1 MGQCSSSDGHQNGGN
16 PAPLPP
22 RSTSYA
28 TAATEGATDFSSKAL
43 AASQTNQSTSK
54 GSPRPLTPETNTSQ
68 PAPTTNTL
76 GVHSQPLSPSQ
87 IPLIPAKSE
96 ASQSAS
102 QVTAST
108 KSSSAKVADPVERAR
123 MSESSAVPP
132 SVPNPKPPSSP
143 APASQSPRTS
153 SAGPKPARSE
163 DPGYVKGTSTWIIGE
178 TKDIRHDFDFDKIL
192 GKGQFGT
199 TRLAKDRATGKEY
212 ACKSISKRKL
222 NSKEEI
228 EDVQREVQVLYH
240 LAGHP
245 NVVRVKGVYEDKQY
259 VHIVMEV
266 ATGGELFDRIV
277 KRGRYSEKDASTLF
291 RTMVAVVV
299 HCHNMGVL
307 HRDLKP
313 ENFLLADDSDE
324 AELKATDFGLSIFFK
339 EGQVFRDIVGS
350 AFYVAPEVLNRR
362 YSKEADIWSL
372 GVILYILLSG
382 VPPFYGETE
391 EQIFQQVLKGKL
403 DLSTGPWA
411 SISDPAKD
419 CVRRMLVRDPK
430 RRATAQQILQHDWM
444 RENGVATDNELEMEV
459 LTRMKRFS
467 AMNRLKKEALKIIAT
482 SLPMD
487 EISGMKEIF
496 KDMDKDKSG
505 SITVEEFAQA
515 LRRKGNS
522 LPEQEVQ
529 RLIAEADMDG
539 SGTIDYEEFL
549 AATINHSKL
558 QREEHLKAAFEH
570 FDIDKDGHITHAELM
585 ESLKKLGITDEGIQD
600 IIKEVDKDNSGTIE
614 YNEFCA
620 MMRNL

>member
-1 MGQCSSSDGHQNGGN
+1 
-16 PAPLPP
+16 
-22 RSTSYA
+22 
-28 TAATEGATDFSSKAL
+28 
-43 AASQTNQSTSK
+43 
-54 GSPRPLTPETNTSQ
+54 
-68 PAPTTNTL
+68 
-76 GVHSQPLSPSQ
+76 
-87 IPLIPAKSE
+87 
-96 ASQSAS
+96 
-102 QVTAST
+102 
-108 KSSSAKVADPVERAR
+108 

-419 CVRRMLVRDPK
+419 CVRRMLVREP
-430 RRATAQQILQHDWM
+430 RMRATAKEIINHPWVKP
-444 RENGVATDNELEMEV
+444 NGVAPDAPLQSEV
-459 LTRMKRFS
+459 LNRLRGFS
-467 AMNRLKKEALKIIAT
+467 AMNKLQKEALKIIAGF
-482 SLPMD
+482 LPEN
-487 EISGMKEIF
+487 EIMGLREMFKAIDTDNSGT
-496 KDMDKDKSG
+496 
-505 SITVEEFAQA
+505 ITVDELREGLKAKGTTIPMEE
-515 LRRKGNS
+515 L
-522 LPEQEVQ
+522 E
-529 RLIAEADMDG
+529 RLVSATDVNNN
-539 SGTIDYEEFL
+539 GTIDYEEFI
-549 AATINHSKL
+549 AATIHQSKL
-558 QREEHLKAAFEH
+558 DKEEYLYRAFQE
-570 FDIDKDGHITHAELM
+570 IDTDG
-585 ESLKKLGITDEGIQD
+585 
-600 IIKEVDKDNSGTIE
+600 SGTITRE
-614 YNEFCA
+614 ELIAALKHYPDLSDLDTIIQQTDTNGDGLIDYEEFCN
-620 MMRNL
+620 MMRAGISGGSASASAVTARGKSLVGPSWAPMKAVHDIEVSPSLKVTVKHEGTPPPQ